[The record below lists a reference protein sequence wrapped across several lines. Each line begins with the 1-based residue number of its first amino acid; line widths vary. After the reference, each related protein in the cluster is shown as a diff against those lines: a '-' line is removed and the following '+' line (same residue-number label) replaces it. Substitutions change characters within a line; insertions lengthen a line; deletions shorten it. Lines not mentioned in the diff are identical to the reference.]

1 MSSELSL
8 IIAIVVVLVYL
19 QVRLIKNGK
28 EKINLLQSIFGTGLS
43 DSKSL
48 KKSKKLYETKEVFI
62 PKHYLKKLSW
72 EEIKNN
78 ITHYSYYKDDVK
90 IEKIP
95 DTKEYSRRKSL
106 IEDLIVRLKHTTDE
120 VDFEVLEAKLTEE
133 EDSLR
138 KDEAAGKFEST
149 KRTVVCKK
157 EDKEKIEIIL
167 INNTNPVAKEIEKSI
182 NTYLL
187 RNKGAVSDFNLIK
200 DIVERNSDAVA
211 TEIESVT
218 PMPLYLGLAGTM
230 SGIVVGLG
238 LIGLTTGFNNIQN
251 VVDSLM
257 SEVALAMLVSLLGVL
272 STTYLSWKSRT
283 CNSIIESDKNKFYT
297 WVQTELLPVLSS
309 NTVSTLTLLERNLS
323 KFNESFGATIV
334 KLDEKLSKV
343 GETYGQ
349 QLEILRR
356 IEELDVTKM
365 ATANVK
371 ILKALDS
378 SSGNIENFARYMD
391 NSTTYLS
398 EVRKL
403 TDELDGYLARTGSLE
418 TIADFYKKQM
428 NEIASRQDAIKTTV
442 ISVDDTMQKALANLE
457 EHTEKGLTG
466 LKQTYIKQ
474 QDEMEKIAQQ
484 QGGLLTEKLAK
495 IDVVIAFIEKLQPL
509 LGQISKMETA
519 INNAANR
526 ADSAARSEI
535 NAINNLAE
543 AIKKNRTASYSTSRQ
558 GSGVTTREEAY
569 GRSEKKGFFSSI
581 TDLFKR
587 KKITEESI
595 IDTSKSEK
603 SITPPIDSSKGQ
615 WYEQGRN
622 KRINKS

>member
-1 MSSELSL
+1 MSFELIL
-8 IIAIVVVLVYL
+8 IIAIVCVLIYF

-28 EKINLLQSIFGTGLS
+28 EKINLLQSIFNTGS
-43 DSKSL
+43 FFSKSD
-48 KKSKKLYETKEVFI
+48 KSSKELYKTKEVFI
-62 PKHYLKKLSW
+62 PKHHLKKLSW
-72 EEIKNN
+72 EEIKQNL
-78 ITHYSYYKDDVK
+78 TDFSYDNDDVK

-95 DTKEYSRRKSL
+95 NTKEYSRRKKRIS
-106 IEDLIVRLKHTTDE
+106 DLEQLLKVTTDSE
-120 VDFEVLEAKLTEE
+120 EFERTRMVLNAEME
-133 EDSLR
+133 SFVR
-138 KDEAAGKFEST
+138 DEASGKFETT
-149 KRTVVCKK
+149 KRTIICKK
-157 EDKEKIEIIL
+157 EDKEKIEIVL
-167 INNTNPVAKEIEKSI
+167 INNTNPVAEEIEKSI

-230 SGIVVGLG
+230 SGIVLGLG

-257 SEVALAMLVSLLGVL
+257 SEVALAMIVSLLGVL

-323 KFNESFGATIV
+323 KFNDSFGATIV

-356 IEELDVTKM
+356 IEKLDVSKV

-378 SSGNIENFARYMD
+378 SSGNIENFAKYMD

-428 NEIASRQDAIKTTV
+428 NEIALRQDAIKTTV

-509 LGQISKMETA
+509 LVQISKMEMA
-519 INNAANR
+519 INNAAYR
-526 ADSAARSEI
+526 ADSAAKSEI

-543 AIKKNRTASYSTSRQ
+543 AIKKNRTASYNSSRN
-558 GSGVTTREEAY
+558 GSGVTTRDETY
-569 GRSEKKGFFSSI
+569 DYPKKKGLFSGFTSF
-581 TDLFKR
+581 FKR
-587 KKITEESI
+587 NKKSEEII
-595 IDTSKSEK
+595 IDTSKKVNNTSP
-603 SITPPIDSSKGQ
+603 SPDSSKGQ

-622 KRINKS
+622 KRINKA

>member
-1 MSSELSL
+1 MSFELFI
-8 IIAIVVVLVYL
+8 IIAIVCVLVYL
-19 QVRLIKNGK
+19 QVRLAKNAE
-28 EKINLLQSIFGTGLS
+28 EKINILQSVFSKGLLNQ
-43 DSKSL
+43 D
-48 KKSKKLYETKEVFI
+48 KKNKNLYETKEIYV
-62 PKHYLKKLSW
+62 PKQNLKKLSW
-72 EEIKNN
+72 GEIKRSIN
-78 ITHYSYYKDDVK
+78 HYSDGSDDVK
-90 IEKIP
+90 IEKISKL
-95 DTKEYSRRKSL
+95 DEIKLRQVRIYDLEKLLEETTNSEEFDRTQNALIKEK
-106 IEDLIVRLKHTTDE
+106 
-120 VDFEVLEAKLTEE
+120 
-133 EDSLR
+133 DSFL
-138 KDEAAGKFEST
+138 KDEAAGKFEIT
-149 KRTVVCKK
+149 KRTVVCRK

-167 INNTNPVAKEIEKSI
+167 INNTNSVAEEIEKSI

-200 DIVERNSDAVA
+200 DIVERNCDAVA

-238 LIGLTTGFNNIQN
+238 LIGLTSGFNDIQN

-257 SEVALAMLVSLLGVL
+257 SEVALAMIASLLGVL

-283 CNSIIESDKNKFYT
+283 CNSIVEADKNQFYT
-297 WVQTELLPVLSS
+297 WIQTELLPVLSS

-323 KFNESFGATIV
+323 RFNESFGATIV

-457 EHTEKGLTG
+457 EHTEQGLTG

-484 QGGLLTEKLAK
+484 QGGMLSDKLSK
-495 IDVVIAFIEKLQPL
+495 IDAVIAFIEKLQPL

-581 TDLFKR
+581 TGLFKR
-587 KKITEESI
+587 KKKTEESI